1 MVGRAALLACLLTG
15 CASSTIA
22 PSLTGPEALESLI
35 DAAAEGRLP
44 AGEYHG
50 VSPGDP
56 AASAA
61 FVYVEEWLNV
71 NGESVHD
78 VRPHAPDREGT
89 FRFTTSRDG
98 RQVYLIARGWP
109 GPQVRTAALRP
120 VPGMKVVLLGWPDE
134 LAWERLGSVLVVRT
148 PREMADEENH
158 PCRQAFVFRFTF
170 P

>member
-1 MVGRAALLACLLTG
+1 MVGRSVLVALLLAGCSSSPASGPAALD
-15 CASSTIA
+15 
-22 PSLTGPEALESLI
+22 ALI
-35 DAAAEGRLP
+35 AAAADGRLP
-44 AGEYHG
+44 PGEYHG

-78 VRPHAPDREGT
+78 VRPHSPSAEGADRLT
-89 FRFTTSRDG
+89 VSRDG
-98 RQVYLIARGWP
+98 RHVYLISRGWP
-109 GPQVRTAALRP
+109 GPQVRTTAVRP
-120 VPGMKVVLLGWPDE
+120 RPGMKVVLLGWPDE
-134 LAWERLGSVLVVRT
+134 LPWERLGSVLVVGT

-158 PCRQAFVFRFTF
+158 PCRQAFVFRFSF

>member
-1 MVGRAALLACLLTG
+1 MVGRAALIAFLLLG
-15 CASSTIA
+15 CASSH
-22 PSLTGPEALESLI
+22 PPTGPEALESLI
-35 DAAAEGRLP
+35 DAAADGRLP

-78 VRPHAPDREGT
+78 VRTHAPAREGA
-89 FRFTTSRDG
+89 FRFTESRDG
-98 RQVYLIARGWP
+98 RHVYLISRGWP